1 MKIAI
6 MMRPMD
12 HNSGFRAYTEALVE
26 NMLQIDQE
34 SSYVLLYREAKW
46 LGRFSGYTNAKE
58 VLLGTSHKLFWD
70 QVLVPYIA
78 WKQRAD
84 VIFNPKFSI
93 PLISHCP
100 VTMGLQ
106 EPAWWTWPE
115 QYEWLDRR
123 YMRIML
129 PLYIRK
135 AAHIFPMSNFILEE
149 NRKVLGLP
157 LVNTTVAYSAPGKQF
172 RVIDEA
178 KALERFREKYQLPER
193 FILSVTRV
201 DHPGV
206 ENSTSFFPGKNP
218 ETTFR
223 AYARIR
229 KQIPHKL
236 VFAGRR
242 VREYLLHTE
251 GNNIDLE
258 GVQCLDF
265 VPREDIPLLYNLAEL
280 FVNPAYYEGFGN
292 TAVEAMAC
300 GCPVLVANFGGS
312 QEVGEGAAML
322 TDPYKP
328 EEFAHHMLKILNNEA
343 LRQELSAKSLQKAA
357 LFSWER
363 TASLT
368 LEGLRYVVEKTNNKL
383 TWRSPARWLGFYTSR
398 FFL

>member
-1 MKIAI
+1 MKVAI

-12 HNSGFRAYTEALVE
+12 HDSGFRAYTEALVD

-34 SSYVLLYREAKW
+34 SSYVLLYREPKW

-129 PLYIRK
+129 PLYIHK

-178 KALERFREKYQLPER
+178 EALERFREKYQLPER
-193 FILSVTRV
+193 FILSVT
-201 DHPGV
+201 P
-206 ENSTSFFPGKNP
+206 
-218 ETTFR
+218 
-223 AYARIR
+223 
-229 KQIPHKL
+229 
-236 VFAGRR
+236 
-242 VREYLLHTE
+242 
-251 GNNIDLE
+251 
-258 GVQCLDF
+258 
-265 VPREDIPLLYNLAEL
+265 
-280 FVNPAYYEGFGN
+280 
-292 TAVEAMAC
+292 
-300 GCPVLVANFGGS
+300 
-312 QEVGEGAAML
+312 
-322 TDPYKP
+322 
-328 EEFAHHMLKILNNEA
+328 
-343 LRQELSAKSLQKAA
+343 
-357 LFSWER
+357 
-363 TASLT
+363 
-368 LEGLRYVVEKTNNKL
+368 
-383 TWRSPARWLGFYTSR
+383 
-398 FFL
+398 